1 MAETKKTVAAKA
13 APKKV
18 APAKKEAAPKAVKEA
33 APKAVKETA
42 PKAAKAKAVSSDS
55 YQNRLIKKY
64 KEEVVPAMVKKFN
77 YSTVMQAPRL
87 EKIVIN
93 IGVGDATQ
101 NSKALDDSV
110 AELTTITGQ
119 HPVTTKAKKS
129 IATFKVR
136 EGQEIGCKVTLR
148 GLRMYEFFDKLVSIS
163 LPRVRDFRGVSKN
176 AFDGHGN
183 YTLGVK
189 EQLIFPEIDYDKVS
203 KIRGMDI
210 VIVTTAGSDEEAYS
224 FLQLMGMPFRK

>member
-1 MAETKKTVAAKA
+1 
-13 APKKV
+13 
-18 APAKKEAAPKAVKEA
+18 
-33 APKAVKETA
+33 
-42 PKAAKAKAVSSDS
+42 
-55 YQNRLIKKY
+55 
-64 KEEVVPAMVKKFN
+64 MVKKFN